1 MRVTRAMIAA
11 AQRTEYDM
19 TQRMRKLGSERF
31 VPTPPEVVRAMLE
44 AALGAVAAPGSQ
56 MKAAQEA
63 RPREPAEKRP
73 RPTIVRA
80 GL

>member
-1 MRVTRAMIAA
+1 MRN
-11 AQRTEYDM
+11 
-19 TQRMRKLGSERF
+19 LGAERF

-44 AALGAVAAPGSQ
+44 AALGAVATPGSQ

-73 RPTIVRA
+73 KSAIVTVRMPRPKR
-80 GL
+80 